1 MSIQWFP
8 GHMTKAKREME
19 EKMKLVDMV
28 IEIRDARIPN
38 ASRNPMIQHICGN
51 KPCLIILSKKD
62 KAEIA
67 VTNAWIERLSENNVR
82 AIALDLLKDDL
93 SKVLTNECLLM
104 MKEKIDRQIRKGIR
118 PTAIKAMVVG
128 IPNVGKSTM
137 INRIA
142 KRKAAKT
149 GDKPGVTRALQWVK
163 VSPQLEL
170 LDTPG
175 VLWPKFEEEKDGYV
189 LAVTGAIRD
198 EILPMEDVFAF
209 AMRVLIEHYPNA
221 LVSRYNIEV
230 DQDPFVSMERIARK
244 RGFIMSGNE
253 IDVERTM
260 KTVLKEIRGEQLG
273 RISWEHP
280 HANK

>member
-1 MSIQWFP
+1 M
-8 GHMTKAKREME
+8 
-19 EKMKLVDMV
+19 
-28 IEIRDARIPN
+28 
-38 ASRNPMIQHICGN
+38 
-51 KPCLIILSKKD
+51 IILSKKD

-209 AMRVLIEHYPNA
+209 AMNVLIKHYPES

-230 DQDPFVSMERIARK
+230 DQDPFVCMERIARK

-253 IDVERTM
+253 VDAERTM
-260 KTVLKEIRGEQLG
+260 KTVMKEIRAEQLG

>member
-1 MSIQWFP
+1 MNNENKTNINWFP

-19 EKMKLVDMV
+19 EKIKLVDMV

-38 ASRNPMIQHICGN
+38 ASCNPMIQQICGH
-51 KPCLIILSKKD
+51 KPRLIILSKKD
-62 KAEIA
+62 KAEEN
-67 VTNAWIERLSENNVR
+67 VTKQWIEKLSENNVR
-82 AIALDLLKDDL
+82 AIALDLLKEDL
-93 SKVLTNECLLM
+93 TKVLTNECQLM

-128 IPNVGKSTM
+128 IPNVGKSTL
-137 INRIA
+137 
-142 KRKAAKT
+142 
-149 GDKPGVTRALQWVK
+149 VTRALQWVK

-198 EILPMEDVFAF
+198 EILPMEDVFAY
-209 AMRVLIEHYPNA
+209 AMIILIKHYPKY
-221 LVSRYNIEV
+221 LVDRYNIEV
-230 DQDPFVSMERIARK
+230 CEDPFECMERIARK

-253 IDVERTM
+253 IDTERTM
-260 KTVLKEIRGEQLG
+260 KIVMKEIRGEQLG
-273 RISWEHP
+273 RISWELP
-280 HANK
+280 YANK